1 MARTATPAEIEA
13 FHAQSFGYAIATL
26 HSLFRARLAE
36 ALAGTDLHM
45 GQVLVLA
52 TLRAQ
57 RELHGESR
65 LTQTELGQLTGV
77 EKSSLVLFLD
87 ALEEEGWVE
96 RRRHPKDR
104 RAHIVHL
111 TLQGM
116 RRFEGVGKKLYE
128 QQQKNLAVL
137 SQEEQEQMLDMMVR
151 LIAHLKNG

>member
-1 MARTATPAEIEA
+1 MERTATQAEIEA

-26 HSLFRARLAE
+26 HALFRERLAE

-57 RELHGESR
+57 RELHGAST
-65 LTQTELGQLTGV
+65 LTQTQLGQLTGV

-96 RRRHPKDR
+96 RRRHPTDR

-111 TLQGM
+111 TLQGT
-116 RRFEGVGKKLYE
+116 RRFESVGQKLYE
-128 QQQKNLAVL
+128 QQQRNLAPL
-137 SQEEQEQMLDMMVR
+137 SQAEQEQMLGMMVR
-151 LIAHLKNG
+151 LISHLRES